1 MKVLKLYMMMLI
13 VGMCCSCDEYLEV
26 KNYGQ
31 VLPETDEDYATLI
44 NNQLSAIDKGTAGAA
59 NMLGSFAWK
68 TTPDPLTAGPLENSY
83 TNCFYISPF
92 FIDPQGLSS

>member
-44 NNQLSAIDKGTAGAA
+44 NNQLSAIERDCRGCEYAGVFRLDDRVG
-59 NMLGSFAWK
+59 MLF
-68 TTPDPLTAGPLENSY
+68 
-83 TNCFYISPF
+83 
-92 FIDPQGLSS
+92 

>member
-31 VLPETDEDYATLI
+31 VLPETDEDYACL
-44 NNQLSAIDKGTAGAA
+44 L
-59 NMLGSFAWK
+59 
-68 TTPDPLTAGPLENSY
+68 Y
-83 TNCFYISPF
+83 TSPSPR
-92 FIDPQGLSS
+92 D

>member
-44 NNQLSAIDKGTAGAA
+44 NNQLSAIDKGT
-59 NMLGSFAWK
+59 L
-68 TTPDPLTAGPLENSY
+68 P
-83 TNCFYISPF
+83 
-92 FIDPQGLSS
+92 

>member
-1 MKVLKLYMMMLI
+1 MSMKGLKLYMMVLI

-44 NNQLSAIDKGTAGAA
+44 NN
-59 NMLGSFAWK
+59 
-68 TTPDPLTAGPLENSY
+68 
-83 TNCFYISPF
+83 
-92 FIDPQGLSS
+92 